1 MIAWVAAAVTVVFFA
16 VIATALT
23 GSTGEGAAAFQRGD
37 QAAMIGLGLAFGLG
51 ILTFARPRLE
61 ADARGVKIKN
71 MIGGY
76 ELPWE
81 VVRTVRFDRNSAWAS
96 LELADDDVVAVMAI
110 QRADKQHAVEAV
122 RHLRAMLA
130 ANQAHPAETAVEA
143 GVDAAVDA
151 GVDAVAQPARP
162 EPA

>member
-16 VIATALT
+16 VVATALT
-23 GSTGEGAAAFQRGD
+23 GLTGEGAAVFQRGD
-37 QAAMIGLGLAFGLG
+37 QAAMIGLGFAFGLG

-61 ADARGVKIKN
+61 ADAQSIKIKN

-81 VVRTVRFDRNSAWAS
+81 VVRAVRFDRHSAWAS
-96 LELADDDVVAVMAI
+96 LELADDDLVAVMAI

-122 RHLRAMLA
+122 RQLRAMLA
-130 ANQAHPAETAVEA
+130 AHQAHQAYQAHPAE
-143 GVDAAVDA
+143 AAVDA
-151 GVDAVAQPARP
+151 GVDAVVHPARH